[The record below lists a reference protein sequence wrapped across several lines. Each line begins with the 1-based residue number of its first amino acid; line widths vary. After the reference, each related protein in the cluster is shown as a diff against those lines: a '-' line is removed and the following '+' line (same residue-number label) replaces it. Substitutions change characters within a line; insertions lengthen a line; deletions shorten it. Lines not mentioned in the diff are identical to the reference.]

1 MLAGDLIT
9 TAQRRQTEAPKLI
22 HAVRGDLDW
31 IVMKCLEKDRTRRYE
46 TANGLAMDLQ
56 RHLNHEPV
64 VARPPNRLY
73 RFQKLVRRNTIAAAA
88 IAVVTLV
95 LVLGVAMSTWQAV
108 RATLEADRATRA
120 EREQTRLAGRAEAQ
134 EQATRRRA
142 YAADMNVAYQSW
154 EIGDAGWLRLRQ
166 FSRSVVRGVVL
177 H

>member
-1 MLAGDLIT
+1 MRRTIREQDPVRPSSRLSTILAGDLIT

-73 RFQKLVRRNTIAAAA
+73 
-88 IAVVTLV
+88 
-95 LVLGVAMSTWQAV
+95 
-108 RATLEADRATRA
+108 
-120 EREQTRLAGRAEAQ
+120 
-134 EQATRRRA
+134 
-142 YAADMNVAYQSW
+142 
-154 EIGDAGWLRLRQ
+154 
-166 FSRSVVRGVVL
+166 
-177 H
+177 